1 MMNTVLVLYPKAF
14 NCQSKFNRK
23 LINITRNM
31 SHYRLVCLNDC
42 RGLIR
47 QYSADFTVSMSVE
60 EVSLDD
66 LDFTH
71 AIVFD
76 DGEEFVQQVK
86 TIEALNRPL
95 RVINVSITRVI
106 NIKNNPEFKETSTDS
121 YEYIGRGS
129 YWGNPHSMFEM
140 FEDSDEDPRDAVI
153 RMFKYDFDYDK
164 FLNIDK
170 NKVYE
175 LAGKRLGCFCK
186 PQACHGDILAD
197 YLNQW
202 DDGK

>member
-31 SHYRLVCLNDC
+31 SHYRLVCLNDY

-47 QYSADFTVSMSVE
+47 HYSADFNVSMSVE
-60 EVSLDD
+60 EISLED

-95 RVINVSITRVI
+95 RLLMYQLR
-106 NIKNNPEFKETSTDS
+106 
-121 YEYIGRGS
+121 
-129 YWGNPHSMFEM
+129 
-140 FEDSDEDPRDAVI
+140 
-153 RMFKYDFDYDK
+153 
-164 FLNIDK
+164 
-170 NKVYE
+170 E
-175 LAGKRLGCFCK
+175 LLT
-186 PQACHGDILAD
+186 
-197 YLNQW
+197 
-202 DDGK
+202 